1 MPSLTLVEAQKLQ
14 QNPLIAG
21 VIESIVTVNNMYQFL
36 PFDQIVGNAL
46 SYNRELAIAGVAPL
60 GVGGGSNTIPAGA
73 KTSAT
78 VTPVT
83 TPLKAIIGDAL
94 VDHFIQTTM
103 GTQNDQKAVQL
114 VSKSKAMGRE
124 FQRQLILGDEGTNPL
139 EFDGLQQ
146 LLPSTS
152 SQYAAISAAFAI
164 EHLDQAISMVKSKDG
179 QVDFIMMPD
188 LGIRKYFKLLR
199 SLGGANITEVRTLPN
214 GQQIPIYRGVPIFRN
229 DWIPID
235 SGDVTDIY
243 AGCFDDGSRKV
254 GLAGLTSQSNTGV
267 FVTEVGEAEDTND
280 TITRVRFYT
289 GLALFSELGMARLAS
304 VDMSL

>member
-60 GVGGGSNTIPAGA
+60 GVGGGNNSIPAGA
-73 KTSAT
+73 KTNAT

-114 VSKSKAMGRE
+114 ASKSKAMGRE
-124 FQRQLILGDEGTNPL
+124 FQRQMILGDESTNSL
-139 EFDGLQQ
+139 EFSGLQK

-152 SQYAAISAAFAI
+152 SQYVAVSAAFTI
-164 EHLDQAISMVKSKDG
+164 EVLDHAISMVKSKDG
-179 QVDFIMMPD
+179 QVDFLMMPD
-188 LGIRKYFKLLR
+188 LAIRKYFKLLR
-199 SLGGANITEVRTLPN
+199 GLGGANITEVRTLPN
-214 GQQIPIYRGVPIFRN
+214 GQQIPIYRGVPLFRN

-235 SGDVTDIY
+235 SNDVTDIY
-243 AGCFDDGSRKV
+243 GGCFDDGSRKV
-254 GLAGLTSQSNTGV
+254 GLAGLTSQANTGV
-267 FVTEVGEAEDTND
+267 FVTEVGESEDTND

-289 GLALFSELGMARLAS
+289 GLALFSELGMVRMAS
-304 VDMSL
+304 VDCTL

>member
-46 SYNRELAIAGVAPL
+46 SYNRENAIAGVAPL
-60 GVGGGSNTIPAGA
+60 GVGGGSHAIPAGA

-114 VSKSKAMGRE
+114 VSKSKAMGR
-124 FQRQLILGDEGTNPL
+124 
-139 EFDGLQQ
+139 
-146 LLPSTS
+146 
-152 SQYAAISAAFAI
+152 
-164 EHLDQAISMVKSKDG
+164 
-179 QVDFIMMPD
+179 
-188 LGIRKYFKLLR
+188 
-199 SLGGANITEVRTLPN
+199 
-214 GQQIPIYRGVPIFRN
+214 
-229 DWIPID
+229 
-235 SGDVTDIY
+235 
-243 AGCFDDGSRKV
+243 
-254 GLAGLTSQSNTGV
+254 
-267 FVTEVGEAEDTND
+267 
-280 TITRVRFYT
+280 
-289 GLALFSELGMARLAS
+289 
-304 VDMSL
+304 